1 MERVSNDV
9 MNEAESVSAREARWR
24 GTLLGLTP
32 LLCLTL
38 VVAAALGFAP
48 VVRALLTSQGFF
60 VEQDAEVVVLAG
72 GLALA
77 AVVYG
82 ATLVRSLRRVGH
94 WRRAGL
100 AVEVS
105 AALVALAVTGMIVA
119 LPVIMAFVIPQQ
131 PAP

>member
-1 MERVSNDV
+1 MEHLSNE
-9 MNEAESVSAREARWR
+9 MTSEAERASAREARLR
-24 GTLLGLTP
+24 GALLGLTP

-38 VVAAALGFAP
+38 VVTATLGFAP
-48 VVRALLTSQGFF
+48 VVRALLASQGFF
-60 VEQDAEVVVLAG
+60 TEEEMEVVVLAG

-94 WRRAGL
+94 WHRSGL
-100 AVEVS
+100 ATEAS
-105 AALVALAVTGMIVA
+105 AALVTLAATGVIVA
-119 LPVIMAFVIPQQ
+119 LPVILAFVIPQQ